1 MKQLDEKLAQLEKRK
16 NELLEEKNAKIISL
30 QENVNKLKEDLA
42 QNTTVRTLE
51 DRIRD
56 LTQSKNEL
64 ELERDNLTNRTRSL
78 EYTKDLIEK
87 ACTQLN
93 GEKRQLAS
101 KVEELKQE
109 LDKERMYQE
118 ALLNKKIRDKEN
130 RELMIAT
137 QKIDDARKETQFNI
151 TQLQAKIELLN
162 KVEEEKTQLHFDLQ
176 EIRAIHETTAHELA
190 DLKAR
195 FLELDT
201 EFKEAIFK
209 IKTFE
214 QRLKE
219 SSHDGERALSEAKA
233 LYAENSELKARTTY
247 LLKKLELNDQLK
259 HIDLDELR
267 GLSKSNVQV
276 NDTIS
281 TLISKWETIQSF
293 QRQ

>member
-1 MKQLDEKLAQLEKRK
+1 
-16 NELLEEKNAKIISL
+16 
-30 QENVNKLKEDLA
+30 VNKLKEDMI

-51 DRIRD
+51 DTIRN

-64 ELERDNLTNRTRSL
+64 ELERDNLLNRTRSL

-93 GEKRQLAS
+93 GEKRQLAA

-118 ALLNKKIRDKEN
+118 ALLNKKVRDKEN

-137 QKIDDARKETQFNI
+137 QKIEDARKETQFHI
-151 TQLQAKIELLN
+151 TQMQVKIGEYN
-162 KVEEEKTQLHFDLQ
+162 RIEEEKTQLHYDLQ
-176 EIRAIHETTAHELA
+176 DLRVSHEQVVQELA
-190 DLKAR
+190 ALKSR
-195 FLELDT
+195 FIDLDT
-201 EFKEAIFK
+201 EFKESVFK
-209 IKTFE
+209 IKTLE
-214 QRLKE
+214 SRLKE
-219 SSHDGERALSEAKA
+219 SSTEGERALTEARA
-233 LYAENSELKARTTY
+233 LFAENSELKARTTY
-247 LLKKLELNDQLK
+247 LLKKLELNDQVK

-267 GLSKSNVQV
+267 LLSKSNVQV

-281 TLISKWETIQSF
+281 QLVNKWEQIQSF